1 MGIGLQGRCVPRGIV
16 DAHAAYAA
24 TLATEQDVYAGQDP
38 NRSLVGDTFT
48 LADLTM
54 ASMLSPWARP
64 SEHPF
69 YPRMAFGKTG
79 DQWVEQMRSSRMV
92 AWVHRCYEKHRRR

>member
-1 MGIGLQGRCVPRGIV
+1 MG
-16 DAHAAYAA
+16 AHAAYAA
-24 TLATEQDVYAGQDP
+24 NLATEEDVYAGQDP
-38 NRSLVGDTFT
+38 NRLLVGDTFT